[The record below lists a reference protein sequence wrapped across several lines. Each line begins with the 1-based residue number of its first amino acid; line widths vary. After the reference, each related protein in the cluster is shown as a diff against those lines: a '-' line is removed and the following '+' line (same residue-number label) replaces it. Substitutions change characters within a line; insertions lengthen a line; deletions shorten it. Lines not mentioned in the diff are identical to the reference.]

1 MSHKKTHRLLI
12 VEDHALMRK
21 GLRALL
27 ESWPSFVVVGEASDG
42 QEGIRCAAALQ
53 PDLVLL
59 DLSMPGTNG
68 IEALREIKRVS
79 EPSRVLVVTAHK
91 DEEHIFAAL
100 GAGADGYFL
109 KDSDADELLTAL
121 LSVLAGERYL
131 SPAIATKVVARY
143 LVREAPQEP
152 SMYEVLSGR
161 EREILKLVAEGKRS
175 KDIGSYLGISPK
187 TVERHRSNLMK
198 RLGLHSV
205 AALTS
210 YAMSKGL
217 LEP

>member
-42 QEGIRCAAALQ
+42 QEGIRCADALQ

-210 YAMSKGL
+210 YAITKGL